1 MEFRF
6 LTQKTK
12 IAIKQLQQ
20 KILLKSL
27 EHEKHFRLH
36 LLWNLAQQS
45 TSPIYDPHFYNVLL
59 RQYPCDC
66 IQHRLKTNVTNN
78 MLHENL
84 VASDLD
90 QFSKENHLFDTS
102 NRYDLLNLYNFISSS
117 FFTFQELTEKYQVSH
132 LDKYIEWCRKVS
144 MKNFALHQQL
154 AKETLF
160 HDQVNVQRL
169 PPRPL
174 PRELLRTQEI
184 IDRQFTIGIEMQNQI
199 VSKCMLPQTRKMAD
213 NEVPK
218 LKPHITKMVKSLVPD
233 SSSHCISS
241 GQAKLE
247 RAILI
252 NQAEDLDNEE
262 IEDISTLQRKFE
274 DVDAKY
280 QKLLEQKNALQNQ
293 IASKRKEFQTLNNKS
308 GLIKTE
314 EFNFNST
321 KLELYRDIISKNT
334 VQLNKVLEENREIKH
349 KLDLINLKKRQESY
363 SNRMKFLINS

>member
-1 MEFRF
+1 MDFRF

-27 EHEKHFRLH
+27 ENEKHFRLH
-36 LLWNLAQQS
+36 LLWNIAQQS
-45 TSPIYDPHFYNVLL
+45 TTPTYDPHFYNILL

-66 IQHRLKTNVTNN
+66 IQHRLKTNISNN

-84 VASDLD
+84 VASELD
-90 QFSKENHLFDTS
+90 DFCKENNLFDMS

-117 FFTFQELTEKYQVSH
+117 FFTFQELTDKYHVSH
-132 LDKYIEWCRKVS
+132 LDKYIEWCRKIS
-144 MKNFALHQQL
+144 MKNFAIHQQL
-154 AKETLF
+154 ARETIDYD
-160 HDQVNVQRL
+160 HIQVQKL

-174 PRELLRTQEI
+174 PRELLRTQDI
-184 IDRQFTIGIEMQNQI
+184 IDRQFTIGVEMQNQI

-213 NEVPK
+213 GEVQK
-218 LKPHITKMVKSLVPD
+218 LKPHITKIVKSLVPD

-262 IEDISTLQRKFE
+262 IEDISTLQRQYE
-274 DVDAKY
+274 EVDGKY
-280 QKLLEQKNALQNQ
+280 QKLLEQKNFLLSQ
-293 IASKRKEFQTLNNKS
+293 ISRKKKDFHTLT
-308 GLIKTE
+308 KTGIAKAE
-314 EFNFNST
+314 EFNFNNT
-321 KLELYRDIISKNT
+321 KLETYRDIISKNT
-334 VQLNKVLEENREIKH
+334 LQLNKILEENTEIRH
-349 KLDLINLKKRQESY
+349 KLDLINLKRRQKSY
-363 SNRMKFLINS
+363 SNRMKHLINS